1 MKLLLVIAA
10 LTTAMLPRAALAEC
24 DSWIVEGAL
33 TIRHSDGSTV
43 EAQLKQSGDRL
54 SGTAW
59 QETPASGAAVHGTI
73 QEDGLRLRID
83 WLQGPRIYEGGIY
96 ADGAIDGV
104 AFTRST
110 RSKVTWDSPQLAQC
124 ADW

>member
-1 MKLLLVIAA
+1 MYPGAIVAILIAGA
-10 LTTAMLPRAALAEC
+10 VPTAALAEC

-33 TIRHSDGSTV
+33 TIRHSDGTTV
-43 EAQLKQSGDRL
+43 QAQLKQSGDRL

-59 QETPASGAAVHGTI
+59 QGTPASGAAVHGTI
-73 QEDGLRLRID
+73 QEDGLRLRVD
-83 WLQGPRIYEGGIY
+83 WLQGQRVYEGGIY
-96 ADGAIDGV
+96 PDGAIDGV
-104 AFTRST
+104 AFSRST